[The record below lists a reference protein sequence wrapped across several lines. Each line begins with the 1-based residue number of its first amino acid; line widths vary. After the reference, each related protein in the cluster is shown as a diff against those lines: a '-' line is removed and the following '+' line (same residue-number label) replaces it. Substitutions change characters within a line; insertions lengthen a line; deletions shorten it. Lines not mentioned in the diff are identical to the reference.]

1 MLYDTV
7 LLRTFVAIC
16 DHGSF
21 THASREVNLTQSAVS
36 LHNKRLEAQVGSRL
50 IVRKARGIRLTVQ
63 GEVLLSY
70 ARRILASPMEAEHR
84 LGQSASGAIRIGA
97 PEYFDLR
104 TLSSLLGNSPP
115 AIPR

>member
-1 MLYDTV
+1 MLYDTG

-36 LHNKRLEAQVGSRL
+36 LHNKRLEAL
-50 IVRKARGIRLTVQ
+50 RKARGIRLTVQ

-70 ARRILASPMEAEHR
+70 ARRILALHMEAEHR